1 MERRGPLRQ
10 NVPSADSV
18 RDPRADGPDN
28 LALSSLFENGLR
40 VLRRRYKLAIVVF
53 VVFTVPA
60 TLFILQ
66 RPFTFQATTRIMV
79 ERNVEASLV
88 VGENRAS
95 EPFDE
100 LKTQAQMLRSRPI
113 VAKTIERMKLWEVS
127 EFAPKDAFGATAPP
141 AATSLVDPFLTRLTV
156 WQEPGTHVLNVT
168 FSASEASVTSDAVTT
183 LVDVYIAEQNRS
195 QLAASGELENWLKTR
210 LDEQKARL
218 DQSENALHEYMQSQK
233 TVSVQNPQNIVVQ
246 KYADLNAAVTKAK
259 TERMAKETL
268 FNQLK
273 AADSATDAVESLPI
287 AVSNA
292 TLTRLRA
299 RLGDLKQKEVVLGQD
314 LGDKH
319 PDLIKLRSEI
329 TSTEEEL
336 RETLAKIIDAVRS
349 EFVTA
354 QALEKNLSAALE
366 QQQREVLDLNRQSLD
381 YNALQRQA
389 TADKLMYERLLTEA
403 QARGITGQTPAI
415 KIRVIEPAE
424 TPRVPV
430 GPNRRRDLLLAAC
443 AGLFLAF
450 SAPIFRESLDNRIKT
465 PADIEKRLGLT
476 CLTMV
481 PIVKTGPSARGP
493 LLTTEHT
500 YFNEAFRRLRTILSL
515 DAPRRGAVRL
525 VVSSAAPRDGKT
537 MVSVN
542 LAMALAQTSE
552 RVLLVDGDLR
562 RPKVHKMLQMSPFP
576 GLADLLTEDIEP
588 KDAIRPTSVPN
599 LFVLTSGMK
608 RMSSTELLS
617 PVRLDR
623 LLRQIED
630 SFGWIVFDSPPIGAV
645 ADGSVLAQSA
655 HRALLVVSADTT
667 PTDAARAA
675 AEQLRAT
682 GASIAGVILNRA
694 DLEKAGFYYGPHYSS
709 KYSDYYVTAKPK
721 SRVSAAV

>member
-1 MERRGPLRQ
+1 MDSLKQ
-10 NVPSADSV
+10 SVPGTNPV
-18 RDPRADGPDN
+18 RDPRGESPDD
-28 LALSSLFENGLR
+28 LAFSSLFENSLR
-40 VLRRRYKLAIVVF
+40 VLRRRYKLAIAVF
-53 VVFTVPA
+53 VIFTVPA

-66 RPFTFQATTRIMV
+66 RPFTFQATARIMV

-88 VGENRAS
+88 VGENRAA
-95 EPFDE
+95 EPFDL

-113 VAKTIERMKLWEVS
+113 IAKTVERMKLWEAS
-127 EFAPKDAFGATAPP
+127 EFAPKNATAATAPS
-141 AATSLVDPFLTRLTV
+141 AATSLIDPFLTRLTL

-183 LVDVYIAEQNRS
+183 LISVYTDEQTRS

-218 DQSENALHEYMQSQK
+218 DQSENALHAYMEAQK

-246 KYADLNAAVTKAK
+246 KLADLNAAVTRAK
-259 TERMAKETL
+259 TDRMAKETL

-273 AADSATDAVESLPI
+273 AADSATDVVESLPI
-287 AVSNA
+287 ALSNPS
-292 TLTRLRA
+292 LTRLRA
-299 RLGDLKQKEVVLGQD
+299 QLGDLKQKEAVMGQD

-336 RETLAKIIDAVRS
+336 RGALAKVTDAVRT
-349 EFVTA
+349 EFVAA
-354 QALEKNLSAALE
+354 QALEQSLSAALE

-389 TADKLMYERLLTEA
+389 TADKQVYERLLAEA
-403 QARGITGQTPAI
+403 QARGITGQTPEI
-415 KIRVIEPAE
+415 RIRVIEPAE

-481 PIVKTGPSARGP
+481 PIVKAGPSAPGP

-500 YFNEAFRRLRTILSL
+500 NFNESFRRLRTILSL

-576 GLADLLTEDIEP
+576 GLADLLTGDAEP
-588 KDAIRPTSVPN
+588 QDAIRPTNIPN

-608 RMSSTELLS
+608 RMSSSELMS
-617 PVRLDR
+617 PARLDR
-623 LLRQIED
+623 LVRQIED
-630 SFGWIVFDSPPIGAV
+630 GFGWIVFDSPPIGAV

-667 PTDAARAA
+667 PTAAARAA

-682 GASIAGVILNRA
+682 GASIAGAILNRA
-694 DLEKAGFYYGPHYSS
+694 DLERAGFYYAPYYNS

-721 SRVSAAV
+721 SKVSAAV